1 MLLRSK
7 NVGDIMYQAHVKV
20 NFQENCEYNTSSG
33 EAYIDIPSKEIT
45 CTLEVSQSP
54 IRIGD
59 TCNIIFTAK
68 IDNKPIKIG
77 RVIMFFDDG
86 ITKTEINQ

>member
-1 MLLRSK
+1 MLLCSK

-20 NFQENCEYNTSSG
+20 DFQENCEYNASSG

-68 IDNKPIKIG
+68 IDDIVHIKITSNTP
-77 RVIMFFDDG
+77 DDCYN
-86 ITKTEINQ
+86 NQ